1 MSIFSSWWCI
11 CAYVLSRSVVFDF
24 LWPHGLA
31 GQAPLSMGFSR
42 QEYWSGVAMSS
53 SRKSSQPRDW
63 TRISCVFC
71 IGRRVLYHSC
81 HPGSPTHD
89 AHRGINKK
97 VDPNKLEVWAS
108 SQVKGNKSSIWL
120 KGLQS
125 YMAKCCLRN
134 GVHIYI
140 RIQVCWTLHPSY
152 QALSILKSGAVCSLM
167 FPTHCLPPLLK
178 SLCFCYKCC
187 SFSSWSFLSHSR
199 FLFH

>member
-42 QEYWSGVAMSS
+42 QECWSGVVMSP

-81 HPGSPTHD
+81 HPGRPTHD
-89 AHRGINKK
+89 GDRGINKK

-108 SQVKGNKSSIWL
+108 SQVKGNKSSLWL
-120 KGLQS
+120 KGPQS

-140 RIQVCWTLHPSY
+140 RIQVCWTLHHGPVIK
-152 QALSILKSGAVCSLM
+152 LFPFLKVVLCAVWCFL
-167 FPTHCLPPLLK
+167 PTARLH
-178 SLCFCYKCC
+178 Y
-187 SFSSWSFLSHSR
+187 
-199 FLFH
+199 